1 MNQNIAIQIQET
13 LEENKLSDLKRF
25 MKKRHCLNTCNFY
38 MSYLFHFVQSAG
50 ILTTTIATGYNIK
63 ELIWTGIGLNIV
75 ASLLR
80 VYEQTNNNISSK
92 ILADINA
99 IKNNT
104 YTDEGLLI
112 DLEELKQKNANN

>member
-1 MNQNIAIQIQET
+1 MNQNIAIQIQEN
-13 LEENKLSDLKRF
+13 LDENKLSDLKKF
-25 MKKRHCLNTCNFY
+25 INKRQCLNTCNFY

-50 ILTTTIATGYNIK
+50 ILTTTIATGYNMK
-63 ELIWTGIGLNIV
+63 ELIWTGIGLNIA

-92 ILADINA
+92 ILEDINA

-104 YTDEGLLI
+104 YIDEGLLI
-112 DLEELKQKNANN
+112 DMEEIKQKNTNN